1 MFPTP
6 KTSSSAFD
14 IVTHWQKPISLFLM
28 IRDTLSST
36 NLIKCPYYEYVGKP
50 VVFVNTRLPNMAS
63 IAECMDRVVV
73 ECDIMLL

>member
-1 MFPTP
+1 
-6 KTSSSAFD
+6 
-14 IVTHWQKPISLFLM
+14 M